1 MNHRVIIFD
10 LDNTLFET
18 RSLPQSLTEP
28 IYQAMRE
35 SNYGHDAV
43 PPDVLEQAFE
53 DSWSIAF
60 PLVVEKHGLPHRM
73 LQLWHDAHQLLEF
86 REPLRPFPD
95 VTEVI
100 PRLSSLKYLLTS
112 GYRRVQ
118 NAKIDALGIRSL
130 FDMIIIDAVDDDD
143 IHRGK
148 EAILRELLQTQD
160 WSPGDLLIVGDSS
173 VSELLAGRR
182 MGISTVQIL
191 RPGVIPSNLADRHIH
206 SLFEL

>member
-1 MNHRVIIFD
+1 MKPRVIVFD

-18 RSLPQSLTEP
+18 RSLPPSLTEP
-28 IYQAMRE
+28 IYQALRE
-35 SNYGHDAV
+35 SNCGDDSV
-43 PPDVLEQAFE
+43 SPDVLEQAFE

-60 PLVVEKHGLPHRM
+60 PLVVEKHGLPQRM
-73 LQLWHDAHQLLEF
+73 LQLWHDAHRRLEF
-86 REPLRPFPD
+86 REPLQPFPD

-100 PRLSSLKYLLTS
+100 PRLSGLKFLLTS

-130 FDMIIIDAVDDDD
+130 FDMIIIDAVDDD

-160 WSPGDLLIVGDSS
+160 WSPEDLMIVGDSS

-182 MGISTVQIL
+182 LGIPTVQIF
-191 RPGVIPSNLADRHIH
+191 RPGVIPSDLADRQIH